1 MTLLEHYKDCIA
13 LLKASVGIID
23 NKLVFFASTKNIDN
37 YRRLFVRDAI
47 WIMLAVL
54 DINDE
59 HLNMIAKNTLEIIEK
74 YQRIDGAIPS
84 NITSNGI
91 VSYGTLSPKLDC
103 SMLYILYKRI
113 IDSKDKTK
121 ENKALEYLNQFRDN
135 GNIISP
141 QGGDWADEYSE
152 EGSSL
157 YSKVLYSIIKQD
169 KESIINLG
177 KESFGKDG
185 FAYVLAGLNLPYI
198 ELHEIPTLLYSH
210 YPYKDA
216 KELKNKR
223 IHRFRFKE
231 FAGHYHNGGIWSWYN
246 GLYAIVLKKNNSYK
260 RAVDILTQV
269 MDMNNKEKKHKN
281 IFYEYMSTI
290 EGELKPN
297 GVPFF
302 ACSAAG
308 FIIGYNTVIKN
319 IKCRIGV

>member
-1 MTLLEHYKDCIA
+1 MKLSEHYNSCTY
-13 LLKASVGIID
+13 LLRASTGIID
-23 NKLVFFASTKNIDN
+23 NKAVFFASTENIDN

-47 WIMLAVL
+47 WIMIAVL

-59 HLNMIAKNTLEIIEK
+59 HLKSIAKNTLEIIEK
-74 YQRIDGAIPS
+74 YQRADGAIPS
-84 NITSNGI
+84 NIASDGI

-103 SMLYILYKRI
+103 SMLYILYKRL

-121 ENKALEYLNQFRDN
+121 ENKALMYLDQFRDN

-157 YSKVLYSIIKQD
+157 YSKVLYSLIKRDTKTLEQ
-169 KESIINLG
+169 LA
-177 KESFGKDG
+177 KESFGKDA
-185 FAYVLAGLNLPYI
+185 FAYVLAGLNLSYI
-198 ELHEIPTLLYSH
+198 DIYEIPELLLAH

-231 FAGHYHNGGIWSWYN
+231 FVGHYHNGGIWSWYN
-246 GLYAIVLKKNNSYK
+246 GLYVAVLEKNDEHEN
-260 RAVDILTQV
+260 AVRILNDI
-269 MDMNNKEKKHKN
+269 MNINNKEKDNKS
-281 IFYEYMSTI
+281 FYEYMSTI
-290 EGELKPN
+290 EDKEPN
-297 GVPFF
+297 GVPYF

-308 FIIGYNTVIKN
+308 FIIGYNAIIKN
-319 IKCRIGV
+319 INWKIGG